1 MAKIPSIKF
10 GRSGGGAGAAR
21 GIALGLLLVLA
32 MLFVACTT
40 VTRIDA
46 AHVGIRVKLAGSNR
60 GVDDIPVVTGWV
72 FYNPLTEQIV
82 QFPTSVQN
90 VVWTASSHE
99 GRTVDESITFSSSEG
114 VNVGADIGM
123 SFHIEPDKAPHLYLR
138 FRENDLMRLADRYVR
153 NAVREA
159 FNSVASTMPVQEI
172 YGSGKTKLIHD
183 VVKELELVLSKDG
196 IRIDQLTI
204 NGALRLPENV
214 AAAINQAMEATQK
227 SIQAENRVRQVR
239 AEADQAIAT
248 ARGAAESARE
258 RARGEA
264 DALLIRARAEAKANT
279 IIRLSTTPAVLQYRA
294 LERWNGRLPA
304 MNQGPLPMLTFDMK
318 SALDKDAEQK
328 LAALLEETAPGGDAA
343 TSGGA
348 APAPGAAPGGGAAPG
363 AGGDDGGKGAKPAE
377 KPAGQA
383 PAGAP

>member
-1 MAKIPSIKF
+1 MAKVPTIKF
-10 GRSGGGAGAAR
+10 DNSRDGMAAIR
-21 GIALGLLLVLA
+21 RVVLGIALLA
-32 MLFVACTT
+32 AITFSACNT

-72 FYNPLTEQIV
+72 FFNPLVEQII

-90 VVWTASSHE
+90 IIWTASAHE
-99 GRTVDESITFSSSEG
+99 GRAVDESITFSSSEG
-114 VNVGADIGM
+114 VNVGADIGL
-123 SFHIEPDKAPHLYLR
+123 SFHIDAKLAPHIYLR
-138 FRENDLMRLADRYVR
+138 FRENDLLRLADRYVR
-153 NAVREA
+153 NAVRESI
-159 FNSVASTMPVQEI
+159 NTVASKMPVQEI

-183 VVKELELVLSKDG
+183 VTKDLATVLEKDG
-196 IRIDQLTI
+196 FIIDQLTI

-239 AEADQAIAT
+239 AEAEQTIAT

-258 RARGEA
+258 RARGDA

-279 IIRLSTTPAVLQYRA
+279 IIRLSTTGAVLQYRA

-304 MNQGPLPMLTFDMK
+304 MNQGPLPMLTFDAK
-318 SALDKDAEQK
+318 
-328 LAALLEETAPGGDAA
+328 AALEDNAEKKLQELLDEPMIQVGKGPSDDQKPEGAGPEGQSKADKVP
-343 TSGGA
+343 A
-348 APAPGAAPGGGAAPG
+348 APASAAPAAAP
-363 AGGDDGGKGAKPAE
+363 PT
-377 KPAGQA
+377 P
-383 PAGAP
+383 

>member
-10 GRSGGGAGAAR
+10 GSSSSGAGAGASAVR
-21 GIALGLLLVLA
+21 RVALGLALLVA
-32 MLFVACTT
+32 TLFVACTT

-90 VVWTASSHE
+90 VVWTSSTYE
-99 GRTVDESITFSSSEG
+99 GRSVDESITFSSSEG

-123 SFHIEPDKAPHLYLR
+123 SFHIEPKMAPHLYLR

-172 YGSGKTKLIHD
+172 YGAGKTKLIQD
-183 VVKELELVLSKDG
+183 VTKELGLVIEKDG
-196 IRIDQLTI
+196 FIIDQLTI
-204 NGALRLPENV
+204 NGALKLPENV

-239 AEADQAIAT
+239 AEAEQAIAT

-328 LAALLEETAPGGDAA
+328 LAALLEETEEAGEAGARDAASPGGAA
-343 TSGGA
+343 GGA
-348 APAPGAAPGGGAAPG
+348 APAGNGGAQGGKPGAA
-363 AGGDDGGKGAKPAE
+363 E
-377 KPAGQA
+377 RA
-383 PAGAP
+383 PAKAP